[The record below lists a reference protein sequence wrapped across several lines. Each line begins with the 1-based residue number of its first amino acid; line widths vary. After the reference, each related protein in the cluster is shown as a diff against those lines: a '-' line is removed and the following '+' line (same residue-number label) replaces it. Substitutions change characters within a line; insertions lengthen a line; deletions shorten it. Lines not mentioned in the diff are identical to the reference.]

1 MKIKITTKR
10 IIMLFLFT
18 YSLFASY
25 MWFEHWNWREKTY
38 PSEMDGYKHEL
49 EELYEEK
56 KEYRVENTSLKLK
69 KVRNESYKNYLLTT
83 KESYK

>member
-25 MWFEHWNWREKTY
+25 MWIEHWNWREKTY
-38 PSEMDGYKHEL
+38 PSQIDRENHEQ
-49 EELYEEK
+49 EELWEEN
-56 KEYRVENTSLKLK
+56 KEMRGENTTLKLK
-69 KVRNESYKNYLLTT
+69 KAENESYKNYLLTI
-83 KESYK
+83 KKNYK

>member
-1 MKIKITTKR
+1 
-10 IIMLFLFT
+10 
-18 YSLFASY
+18 